1 MSLPKHYLLAEED
14 ESTLSLTT
22 QRHIRSPRNTSNSI
36 GKMAASSSTL
46 TLDRRM
52 QTNGKDMNSVYS
64 TLPRQSKQH
73 QPSAANYAK
82 IKSLATFTNIY
93 LNNKELGIAE
103 EELRYLKAV
112 ESGDLDEVRAIL
124 NANDVLSSDSE
135 DDEVKPT
142 ANNRPGEND
151 VRAQNNN
158 PTPIPLIVTSQ
169 TSEESAIVVEDDS
182 AANVAKELDKK
193 DSLEENSTC
202 VKSGNSAV
210 TPDNVVLEMHEV
222 DEKRK
227 PTKPSFK
234 HIAHPSKWQV
244 KHGQKSSPVTPLPV
258 VMVTPEQSKTDRL
271 KKRETLKKLVGLLP
285 SKNELRFNKNC
296 RDQWGRSALFIAMLH
311 LNTEMM
317 ELLLEYKVEIDEC
330 LYHAIDF
337 GYYDVV
343 ELFMKYDKKRNQVI
357 TGDDSFY
364 PPGLTPIQLAAHKND
379 YVMLKI
385 LHSNGFKISNETAK
399 KRIFSRKPNRTYNT
413 LEKPMLKTVLERA
426 WDATNNDILY
436 YRARAS
442 PAYMVMMFTENP
454 DDAHEHWDM
463 LENLFSLYKK
473 LKKKATDE
481 PSAATL
487 YRQLASQVEDFAC
500 DLLSEVRSPTDLTDL
515 LRFDPPGHDQLSIHR
530 HYLNPVERACEV
542 RMKSFVAHENCQLA
556 LSTLRQGTLF
566 ECDNGWRPFIV
577 RTILAFLFPIISLAF
592 IIAPNSKPGRLLRN
606 PMVNLSCHIASEI
619 SFLLLMII
627 RLILLTNAK
636 CDCLGQ
642 KPGAVDYIV
651 FVWVIAKGYRYF
663 NRLRVS
669 PTIQFMTNV
678 WNMNDSGMIFLSLVI
693 AVMTIV
699 DTQVTK
705 GLMRSRNLN
714 VTCSANL
721 KSYLPAPD
729 GFDLCNRE
737 TWELEF
743 AWPVYI
749 SEVCYALI
757 YILIF
762 VRAMELLYIDRTL
775 GPLQLSLDK
784 MMVDI
789 FRFLVLFAVT
799 FMAFAFGMTQLY
811 WAYGTPRLFRM
822 NVTERE
828 VCGDTFDSSSF
839 TCYPVYSS
847 IIDSILEQYWTLYGY
862 GYGAEPTAAVKVPGQ
877 STITLPSGLILSM
890 VFHMWAV
897 VVMLNMLIAMM
908 SHSFDRVRDNAEI
921 EWKYHRSGMWMR
933 YVKVNVCPRPCPMN
947 LLPTVQSIVAC
958 CAYFKAKCLCRCGR
972 YDPDSETPERRN
984 ARKQVSSDS
993 VKENKRY
1000 RQAISRI
1007 STRYLRRYLL
1017 PDFKHD
1023 VGDPNRSAKK
1033 AYGHRGSII
1042 SSDTSSS

>member
-1 MSLPKHYLLAEED
+1 
-14 ESTLSLTT
+14 
-22 QRHIRSPRNTSNSI
+22 
-36 GKMAASSSTL
+36 
-46 TLDRRM
+46 
-52 QTNGKDMNSVYS
+52 
-64 TLPRQSKQH
+64 
-73 QPSAANYAK
+73 
-82 IKSLATFTNIY
+82 
-93 LNNKELGIAE
+93 
-103 EELRYLKAV
+103 
-112 ESGDLDEVRAIL
+112 
-124 NANDVLSSDSE
+124 
-135 DDEVKPT
+135 
-142 ANNRPGEND
+142 
-151 VRAQNNN
+151 
-158 PTPIPLIVTSQ
+158 
-169 TSEESAIVVEDDS
+169 
-182 AANVAKELDKK
+182 
-193 DSLEENSTC
+193 
-202 VKSGNSAV
+202 
-210 TPDNVVLEMHEV
+210 
-222 DEKRK
+222 
-227 PTKPSFK
+227 
-234 HIAHPSKWQV
+234 
-244 KHGQKSSPVTPLPV
+244 
-258 VMVTPEQSKTDRL
+258 
-271 KKRETLKKLVGLLP
+271 
-285 SKNELRFNKNC
+285 NKNC

-317 ELLLEYKVEIDEC
+317 ELLLEYKQVEIDEC

-385 LHSNGFKISNETAK
+385 LHSNGFN
-399 KRIFSRKPNRTYNT
+399 

-442 PAYMVMMFTENP
+442 PAYM
-454 DDAHEHWDM
+454 DAHEHWDM

-714 VTCSANL
+714 
-721 KSYLPAPD
+721 PD

-811 WAYGTPRLFRM
+811 WAYGTYSDLCYC
-822 NVTERE
+822 NKE

-947 LLPTVQSIVAC
+947 LLPTVQSIV
-958 CAYFKAKCLCRCGR
+958 
-972 YDPDSETPERRN
+972 
-984 ARKQVSSDS
+984 
-993 VKENKRY
+993 
-1000 RQAISRI
+1000 
-1007 STRYLRRYLL
+1007 
-1017 PDFKHD
+1017 
-1023 VGDPNRSAKK
+1023 
-1033 AYGHRGSII
+1033 
-1042 SSDTSSS
+1042 

>member
-1 MSLPKHYLLAEED
+1 
-14 ESTLSLTT
+14 
-22 QRHIRSPRNTSNSI
+22 
-36 GKMAASSSTL
+36 
-46 TLDRRM
+46 
-52 QTNGKDMNSVYS
+52 
-64 TLPRQSKQH
+64 
-73 QPSAANYAK
+73 
-82 IKSLATFTNIY
+82 
-93 LNNKELGIAE
+93 
-103 EELRYLKAV
+103 
-112 ESGDLDEVRAIL
+112 
-124 NANDVLSSDSE
+124 
-135 DDEVKPT
+135 
-142 ANNRPGEND
+142 
-151 VRAQNNN
+151 
-158 PTPIPLIVTSQ
+158 
-169 TSEESAIVVEDDS
+169 
-182 AANVAKELDKK
+182 
-193 DSLEENSTC
+193 
-202 VKSGNSAV
+202 
-210 TPDNVVLEMHEV
+210 
-222 DEKRK
+222 
-227 PTKPSFK
+227 
-234 HIAHPSKWQV
+234 
-244 KHGQKSSPVTPLPV
+244 
-258 VMVTPEQSKTDRL
+258 MVTPEQSKTDRL

-385 LHSNGFKISNETAK
+385 LHSNGFK
-399 KRIFSRKPNRTYNT
+399 FS
-413 LEKPMLKTVLERA
+413 
-426 WDATNNDILY
+426 
-436 YRARAS
+436 
-442 PAYMVMMFTENP
+442 NP
-454 DDAHEHWDM
+454 DPTILSVKPPPYYVSRQRDENHNRKKNNAYTAGFNAHEHWDM

-714 VTCSANL
+714 YQMIKHITIP
-721 KSYLPAPD
+721 K
-729 GFDLCNRE
+729 E

-1007 STRYLRRYLL
+1007 SNIRIELRSYSSESRSFKNIL
-1017 PDFKHD
+1017 PQIKHCRCLECLKSSLGTCMIRD
-1023 VGDPNRSAKK
+1023 KLHKTKMGGNRFI
-1033 AYGHRGSII
+1033 HMVNQ
-1042 SSDTSSS
+1042 